1 MKKKFIGKYF
11 TFKFVG
17 RKFDISGVVL
27 DYNDDWTL
35 IRNCPDYSLDG
46 FMIFKNEKV
55 EYYYGEKEKMATKI
69 LKLKKYSYQNDP
81 IITLASLN
89 EMLNSID
96 KKYRLIQLD
105 TRKGDAS
112 DIVKYLGQ
120 VESLYLFDELT
131 TTAKWRYK
139 LRLSEKECRF
149 ISFDNSYLN
158 ALKLV
163 TKFKLVDMNG
173 K

>member
-1 MKKKFIGKYF
+1 MTKKFTGKFF

-17 RKFDISGVVL
+17 RKFDVSGVVL

-35 IRNCPDYSLDG
+35 IRHCPDYSPDG

-55 EYYYGEKEKMATKI
+55 DYYYGEQEKMAAKI

-81 IITLASLN
+81 KITLSSLN
-89 EMLNSID
+89 EMLKSID

-105 TRKGDAS
+105 TLKGDAS

-120 VESLYLFDELT
+120 VDSLYLFDQLT

-139 LRLSEKECRF
+139 LRLPAKECRF
-149 ISFDNSYLN
+149 ISFDNGYLN
-158 ALKLV
+158 SLKLV
-163 TKFKLVDMNG
+163 TKFK
-173 K
+173 

>member
-1 MKKKFIGKYF
+1 MTRKLTGKYF

-35 IRNCPDYSLDG
+35 IRNCPDYSPDG

-55 EYYYGEKEKMATKI
+55 EYYYGEQEKMATKI
-69 LKLKKYSYQNDP
+69 LKLRKYAYQNDP
-81 IITLASLN
+81 KITLSSLN
-89 EMLNSID
+89 EILSSID

-120 VESLYLFDELT
+120 ADSLYLFDELT

-139 LRLSEKECRF
+139 LRLPEKECRF

-158 ALKLV
+158 SLKLV
-163 TKFKLVDMNG
+163 TKFK
-173 K
+173 

>member
-1 MKKKFIGKYF
+1 MTKKLTGKFF

-17 RKFDISGVVL
+17 RKYDISGVVL

-35 IRNCPDYSLDG
+35 IRNCTEYCPDG

-55 EYYYGEKEKMATKI
+55 NYYYGEKEKMATKI

-81 IITLASLN
+81 KITLASLD
-89 EMLNSID
+89 EMFNSID
-96 KKYRLIQLD
+96 KKYGLIQLD
-105 TRKGDAS
+105 TRKGDAL

-120 VESLYLFDELT
+120 VDSLYLFDELT

-139 LRLSEKECRF
+139 LRLPEKECRF
-149 ISFDNSYLN
+149 ISFDNNYLN
-158 ALKLV
+158 SLKLV
-163 TKFKLVDMNG
+163 TKFK
-173 K
+173 